1 MRRCGGG
8 STWAGGGI
16 VKLQNLPVVARNL
29 AGRARRRLEH
39 WVSARTRDTRAL
51 GKRTG
56 RAAEALDPASSMASI
71 GEAVRRAGVRTSRR
85 AERFQQHVIA
95 PMRDERA
102 VLSRLRDIA
111 SGHAPIIVGP
121 WISEVGYEVLYLVP
135 FLRWFQDRYAI
146 APGRIVAVSRGGVGW
161 WYDGI
166 ASTYVDVLDL
176 YSPDA
181 FASQAEARRSA
192 GDQKQLEPSTWER
205 DIVGDLRR
213 RLGLAEPHVLH
224 PGLMYRLFRGV
235 WHGDRGLDFL
245 MTHTEYARPRPP
257 TLPEDHGLPAAFAAV
272 KFYTGPALPDTPDTR
287 EQLRA
292 AVARVAQRMPVISLD
307 TGLGLDEHRDYLFNG
322 VSGVL
327 DLRDRMTPATNLAV
341 QSRIMA
347 RASLYVGTCGS
358 LAWLA
363 PMLGVPT
370 VAAYTDDR
378 YLAAHLY
385 AARYAYRRMG
395 AARFS
400 VVDLRAL
407 ARLSRAA

>member
-1 MRRCGGG
+1 M
-8 STWAGGGI
+8 
-16 VKLQNLPVVARNL
+16 KLQNLPVVARNL
-29 AGRARRRLEH
+29 AARALRRMERWLSARAR
-39 WVSARTRDTRAL
+39 ATRAF

-56 RAAEALDPASSMASI
+56 RAAEVLAPASSMASI
-71 GEAVRRAGVRTSRR
+71 GDAARRAGVRASRR
-85 AERFQQHVIA
+85 AERFQQHVVA
-95 PMRDERA
+95 PMREERA

-111 SGHAPIIVGP
+111 SGDAPIIVGP
-121 WISEVGYEVLYLVP
+121 WISEVGYEVLYWVP

-146 APGRIVAVSRGGVGW
+146 APQRIIAVSRGGVAW

-166 ASTYVDVLDL
+166 ASRYVDVLDL
-176 YSPDA
+176 YAPDA
-181 FASQAEARRSA
+181 FASQGEARRSA
-192 GDQKQLEPSTWER
+192 GDQKQLEPSRWER
-205 DIVGDLRR
+205 DIVGDVRR
-213 RLGLAEPHVLH
+213 RLGLGDAQALH

-245 MTHTEYARPRPP
+245 LTHTEYARPRPP
-257 TLPEDHGLPAAFAAV
+257 LAAEDEGLPTTFAAV

-287 EQLRA
+287 EQLHA

-400 VVDLRAL
+400 VVDLRAV
-407 ARLSRAA
+407 ARVLSAA